1 MQESTAI
8 RLAKLE
14 DLTLYFKWVNEPSVR
29 KNSIDTGQ
37 ISLVLHEKWFLNKL
51 NSDNSILLVL
61 ELNEVPIGQLRF
73 DIEDEIV
80 LIDYSIDQ
88 EFRLRGFGNLLI
100 QRGIDYFMKISKND
114 EKDFVFR
121 GIVKRINTASI
132 KVFIKNG
139 FLENKKL
146 KYIDKQVFEMK
157 LSKKK

>member
-37 ISLVLHEKWFLNKL
+37 ISLVLHEKWFLNML
-51 NSDNSILLVL
+51 NSYNSILLVL

-146 KYIDKQVFEMK
+146 KSIDKQVFEMK